1 MKVIQT
7 ALSGVIVIEPKL
19 FHDNRGF
26 FLETYR
32 EEAYRKIGIDVRFVQ
47 DNHSLS
53 KAKETVRGMH
63 YQIEPKAQSKLVHVI
78 SGSVTNFVV
87 DIREGSPTFLRWIK
101 VHLTSENH
109 LQLFIPCGFAN
120 GFVTEQDN
128 TEVVYKVDREY
139 APDCD
144 RVFAWDDPG
153 VGIDWPVSSP
163 ILSERDRQAPLFA
176 DAENNFRFE
185 SVK

>member
-63 YQIEPKAQSKLVHVI
+63 YQIEPKAQSKLV
-78 SGSVTNFVV
+78 
-87 DIREGSPTFLRWIK
+87 
-101 VHLTSENH
+101 
-109 LQLFIPCGFAN
+109 
-120 GFVTEQDN
+120 
-128 TEVVYKVDREY
+128 
-139 APDCD
+139 
-144 RVFAWDDPG
+144 
-153 VGIDWPVSSP
+153 
-163 ILSERDRQAPLFA
+163 
-176 DAENNFRFE
+176 
-185 SVK
+185 